1 MFYKGAN
8 GSVGNVKLDQGH
20 LGMSDPLK
28 LDFDQ
33 STHPTNPPDPR
44 ADQTHGPTHQ
54 TNINTKRKQIQ
65 IQIFTVT
72 D

>member
-1 MFYKGAN
+1 
-8 GSVGNVKLDQGH
+8 
-20 LGMSDPLK
+20 MSDPLK

-33 STHPTNPPDPR
+33 LTHPTNPPDPR

-72 D
+72 DEKKTFSSQGTTRNTNGRFN